1 MPEIHV
7 AIIGLGPRGLT
18 VLESFGRLVREFAS
32 SDRFVIHLIDPNPN
46 GQGSH
51 SSRQPDHLL
60 TNTLASQVT
69 MFPLKDP
76 NHPPGG
82 NAGPSFTEWARRAG
96 YRRQANRYFP
106 VGGACGHDIGD
117 SDYLPRSILGEY
129 LTWYCNEV
137 LNRSPDSVRYV
148 RYRQRAVDLNPN
160 TNRDWAIRLENG
172 FTIRSDFVFLTIG
185 HCQAL
190 PDEQDRLYDAFVQRN
205 ASKNWKLAYFR
216 SPYPVDRLAQIDSKS
231 VVAVQGL
238 GLTAHDVISELT
250 AGRGGRFVPAK
261 HGLDYRP
268 SGDEPRLRIFS
279 RHCIPA
285 AARGINQKGIA
296 ARHDARFFT
305 AHAIHRLR
313 DQTIR
318 ESGSPQLNFV
328 RDVLPLI
335 KMEMCWAWR
344 QAQTAPAVARSAD
357 FVASAEEMAA
367 IEEILDP
374 LAGKWFGDFQDF
386 RQFTLAFLK
395 ADLAEA
401 DKGNLTS
408 PTKAATDVIRDA
420 REAICAAV
428 EYRGLDP
435 QSHRYFVETFVP
447 LMNRVSFGPPRQRN
461 EELLALI
468 KAGIVDWAGG
478 PGARIVTDGSTGH
491 FGIETAFVGTVA
503 RVNADVLIKARLDAF
518 SPLTD
523 SSPLTRNLLRNG
535 LIEPHFNGSYHPGG
549 LDIDRDGHPIARA
562 GFPLR
567 QVWVLGYPT
576 EGVRFYTHALPR
588 PLRSSGQILD
598 AEKCIRQLLD
608 DVAGAHRKTPAM
620 RTDERAA

>member
-1 MPEIHV
+1 VPEIHA

-32 SDRFVIHLIDPNPN
+32 PDRFVIHLIDPNPN

-76 NHPPGG
+76 NDPAGG
-82 NAGPSFTEWARRAG
+82 NVGPSFTEWARRAG
-96 YRRQANRYFP
+96 YRRQANRYLP
-106 VGGACGHDIGD
+106 VGGGAGHDID
-117 SDYLPRSILGEY
+117 DCDYLPRSILGEY
-129 LTWYCNEV
+129 LTWYFNEM
-137 LNRSPDSVRYV
+137 LNRFPDRIRCV

-160 TNRDWAIRLENG
+160 ANRDWVIRLENG
-172 FTIRSDFVFLTIG
+172 FTIRSDFVFLTTG

-190 PDEQDRLYDAFVQRN
+190 PDDQDRLYDAFVQHN
-205 ASKNWKLAYFR
+205 ASKNWNLAYFR
-216 SPYPVDRLAQIDSKS
+216 SPYPIDCLARIDPKS

-250 AGRGGRFVPAK
+250 VGRGGRFVPTK
-261 HGLDYRP
+261 HGLCYRP

-296 ARHDARFFT
+296 ARHDACFFT
-305 AHAIHRLR
+305 TNAIRRLR
-313 DQTIR
+313 DQTIC
-318 ESGSPQLNFV
+318 ESGSPQLDFI
-328 RDVLPLI
+328 RQVLPLI

-344 QAQTAPAVARSAD
+344 QAKTAPAATQ
-357 FVASAEEMAA
+357 SAEFAATAEEIAA

-374 LAGKWFGDFQDF
+374 LAGKRFRDLPDF
-386 RQFTLAFLK
+386 RRFALEFLK

-420 REAICAAV
+420 RDAICAAV

-478 PGARIVTDGSTGH
+478 PGARVVTDGSTGH
-491 FGIETAFVGTVA
+491 FAIETAFAGTVA

-535 LIEPHFNGSYHPGG
+535 LIEPHFNGNYHPGG
-549 LDIDRDGHPIARA
+549 LDIDRDGHPLTGT

-567 QVWVLGYPT
+567 EVWVLGYPT

-588 PLRSSGQILD
+588 PLRSSGQIID
-598 AEKCIRQLLD
+598 AEKCVRQLLD
-608 DVAGAHRKTPAM
+608 RVASAHRKTA
-620 RTDERAA
+620 RAEECAA